1 MPAPT
6 CLVLDARPVRSQHDL
21 KVRPRE
27 PDALTR
33 TVTMQTAKRNLASI
47 TQVPP
52 GRFDFR
58 LETTDIDVAPG
69 EGAQGPGTGQ
79 FGSICSMSETGRGN

>member
-1 MPAPT
+1 
-6 CLVLDARPVRSQHDL
+6 
-21 KVRPRE
+21 
-27 PDALTR
+27 
-33 TVTMQTAKRNLASI
+33 MQTAKRNLASI